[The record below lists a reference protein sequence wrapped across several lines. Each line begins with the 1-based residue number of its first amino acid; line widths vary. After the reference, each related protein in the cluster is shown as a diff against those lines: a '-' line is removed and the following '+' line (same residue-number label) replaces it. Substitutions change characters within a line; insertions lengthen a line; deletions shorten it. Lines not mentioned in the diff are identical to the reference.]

1 MYSLSTW
8 PRQPDAMAEL
18 VPGVQAKM
26 QKKISQLTK
35 VIKHLNTKGAED
47 TSNLPQA
54 AGEYEVEI
62 EQILQTTVAHV
73 SAINKQLALQQEEAR
88 IAVVIKE
95 MNARYEAGKAEASAT
110 VEAQRV
116 AAADAQAAISQAA
129 EAKLN
134 KLQLQAQG
142 VQEDL
147 RRQLAEVGRLE
158 QAALAKGLRQEAA
171 LQHARQETLE
181 AVQQGNHKYAS
192 MLAERMGIEDE
203 LRHQLAS
210 KQQAAATR
218 YQEDT
223 CMCTGSMI
231 RRRRGPNGRRRG

>member
-1 MYSLSTW
+1 MSST
-8 PRQPDAMAEL
+8 
-18 VPGVQAKM
+18 
-26 QKKISQLTK
+26 
-35 VIKHLNTKGAED
+35 
-47 TSNLPQA
+47 
-54 AGEYEVEI
+54 AG
-62 EQILQTTVAHV
+62 HV
-73 SAINKQLALQQEEAR
+73 SCHDSLPPCLPAWVSQTALL
-88 IAVVIKE
+88 
-95 MNARYEAGKAEASAT
+95 T
-110 VEAQRV
+110 L
-116 AAADAQAAISQAA
+116 DT
-129 EAKLN
+129 
-134 KLQLQAQG
+134 QAQG

-223 CMCTGSMI
+223 CMCTGMLPVSTAW
-231 RRRRGPNGRRRG
+231 